1 MTDPL
6 RSYLD
11 EIKDGHITDA
21 AAREDIE
28 GLVNDPGLVR
38 EACALF
44 HGEMN
49 EDATCYAVGKVY
61 DVAGESYGC
70 VTIVSEDVARMIGE
84 TLAEAQEHINHA
96 LISAFLEFRR
106 MCAGSAEVV
115 GAWDG
120 FLELVLARN
129 FPPLYENGMRARLV
143 HNGRVSA
150 ARLPTVVF
158 AIYLQYGAL

>member
-1 MTDPL
+1 MTHPL
-6 RSYLD
+6 RSYLS
-11 EIKDGHITDA
+11 EPKDGHITDA

-28 GLVNDPGLVR
+28 GLVNDPGLIQA
-38 EACALF
+38 ACALF
-44 HGEMN
+44 HGDMN

-84 TLAEAQEHINHA
+84 TLAEAQERINHA

-106 MCAGSAEVV
+106 MCGGDGEIVGS
-115 GAWDG
+115 WDSY
-120 FLELVLARN
+120 LELVLSRN
-129 FPPLYENGMRARLV
+129 VPPLYVNGMGARLI
-143 HNGRVSA
+143 HDDRVSA

-158 AIYLQYGAL
+158 AIYLQYKAL